1 MLEKI
6 RKHFLLLL
14 VVPYV
19 VGLIGFSIKETSE
32 LFLTLTPVMLLF
44 SLFLV
49 LVEEERVVRKNSLV
63 IILIGVFGFG
73 AEALGVNTGV
83 LFGDYEYGTV
93 LGPKLFGV
101 PFLIA
106 TNWVMLCIAAY
117 SISTRVTTN
126 SYLQAALSASMVT
139 AFDMILEP
147 VAIKYRWWWW
157 QDVSVPIYNYVTW
170 FVLVFLFVLMLS
182 SGNKSAMGRSF
193 YLIIIQT
200 LFFIWLLIW

>member
-170 FVLVFLFVLMLS
+170 FVLAFLFVLMLS

>member
-147 VAIKYRWWWW
+147 VAIKYRWWWG